1 VRVGITGASGFLG
14 RAVAL
19 DLTAH
24 GHEVVRFVRQAPV
37 QPQERPWDGAH
48 LSPEHLHDLDAV
60 VHLAGAGIGDHRW
73 SPEYKAQIRDS
84 RVAGTEAVARAVAH
98 THSQVTV
105 LLSGSATG
113 YYGDTGDRLVDET
126 SSWGSG
132 FLAEV
137 CREWEA
143 ATAHAEDAAR
153 VVHLRTG
160 IVLGKGGALARQVPL
175 FKAGL
180 GAPLGRGHQWMSWI
194 SLADHAA
201 AVRHLLTADDVT
213 GPVNLVSPNPVT
225 NRDFTKV
232 LGRTVHRPTLPVGVP
247 APLLRLAL
255 GEFAGD
261 VLAGQRIAPTV
272 LAASGFSFAHPDLPS
287 ALRAALA

>member
-1 VRVGITGASGFLG
+1 VRVGVTGASGFLG
-14 RAVAL
+14 SAVVRDLRAH
-19 DLTAH
+19 D
-24 GHEVVRFVRQAPV
+24 HEVVRFVRRPTEL
-37 QPQERPWDGAH
+37 PDERHWDGAH
-48 LSPEHLHDLDAV
+48 LAPDLLHDLDAV

-73 SPEYKAQIRDS
+73 SPAYKKQIRES
-84 RVAGTEAVARAVAH
+84 RTAGTEAVARAVAH

-126 SSWGSG
+126 SSWGNG
-132 FLAEV
+132 FLADV

-143 ATAHAEDAAR
+143 ATAPAEEAAR

-160 IVLGKGGALARQVPL
+160 IVLGQGGALARQVPL

-180 GAPLGRGHQWMSWI
+180 GAPLGRGRQWMSWI

-232 LGRTVHRPTLPVGVP
+232 LGRAVHRPTLPVGVP

-261 VLAGQRIAPTV
+261 VLTGQRIAPTV
-272 LAASGFSFAHPDLPS
+272 LAASGFPYTHPDLPS